1 VRILIYTGK
10 GGVGKTS
17 IAAATALHL
26 ARAGKRVLVM
36 STDQA
41 HSLGDCL
48 DTPLFGAPT
57 AILPGLEALEIDPS
71 QESRRAWGNLQ
82 DYLKEIISEKANG
95 GMAAEEAI
103 LFPGL
108 EELFSLLRIL
118 DACEKGIYDVII
130 VDCAPTGETLS
141 LLRYPERLSVLA
153 DQLLPA
159 VRTFNNALGS
169 LISRKTTVPKPR
181 DAVFAEFDKLVK
193 RLNEL
198 QKILRNR
205 DITSLRIV
213 TTPERIVLEEARRSY
228 TWIQVYDFSVDAV
241 YINKIYPQ
249 EALSGYFEEWIGL
262 QEESLKLAGES
273 FAPQQLFHL
282 PLQPEEIRGLK
293 SLDAVGQQLYADT
306 DPAAIFCREQA
317 FRIEEKNGT
326 RIFVVHLPYARTE
339 ELSVSK
345 QDGDLIL
352 TFRNET
358 RRFHLPDKLSR
369 RTLTGWTFE
378 NGELRIRMDYD

>member
-1 VRILIYTGK
+1 MRILIYTGK

-48 DTPLFGAPT
+48 ATPLCGTPT

-118 DACEKGIYDVII
+118 DACEEGIYDVII

-181 DAVFAEFDKLVK
+181 NAVFAEFDKLVK

-317 FRIEEKNGT
+317 FRIEEENGT

>member
-1 VRILIYTGK
+1 MRILIYTGK

-26 ARAGKRVLVM
+26 AQAGKRVLIM

-48 DTPLFGAPT
+48 DTPLGKEPVT
-57 AILPGLEALEIDPS
+57 ILPGLEALEIDPAE
-71 QESRRAWGNLQ
+71 ESRRAWGNLQ
-82 DYLKEIISEKANG
+82 DYLKQIISDKANG
-95 GMAAEEAI
+95 GIAADEAI

-118 DACEKGIYDVII
+118 DAYEEDRYDVII
-130 VDCAPTGETLS
+130 VDCAPTGETLA

-153 DQLLPA
+153 DQLLPS
-159 VRTFNNALGS
+159 VRSFNNALGS
-169 LISRKTTVPKPR
+169 LISRKTSVPKPR
-181 DAVFAEFDKLVK
+181 DAVFAEFELLVK

-205 DITSLRIV
+205 DVTSLRIV

-228 TWIQVYDFSVDAV
+228 TWIQVYDFGVDAV
-241 YINKIYPQ
+241 YVNKIYPEQ
-249 EALSGYFEEWIGL
+249 ALNGYFEEWIGL
-262 QEESLKLAGES
+262 QEDSLKLAEES
-273 FAPQQLFHL
+273 FTQQQLFRL
-282 PLQPEEIRGLK
+282 PLQAEEIRGAEMLRRV
-293 SLDAVGQQLYADT
+293 AEQLYPDI
-306 DPAAIFCREQA
+306 DPAAVFCREQA
-317 FRIEEKNGT
+317 FRMEEENGT
-326 RIFVVHLPYARTE
+326 RIFVVNLPYAKAE

-345 QDGDLIL
+345 QGGDLIL

-369 RTLTGWTFE
+369 RILTGWTFE
-378 NGELRIRMDYD
+378 EGHLRIHMDYD